1 MCVSGQWFLESFA
14 AHRYIIGFKMPLRIR
29 ILLYTTALMLSL
41 LAAVFLYINYQA
53 ERFVNE
59 GITADLVR
67 GRSGVTAAE
76 EERLSNLRLT
86 AGLVASFPDLK
97 ALLGTDVGTIRDFLI
112 DYQRQNPRAE
122 LLFVLDTAGKVVAR
136 TDLPSPKPLPDARNR
151 WIEPLLAGRNATGVL
166 DTETGIYH
174 AAAMPAEAGGILFG
188 FVIAGARIDDAF
200 AAALADSS
208 QSEILICTDHLIG
221 SSLKSDARPPPIQLD
236 WKESVRFA
244 DAPSFVTLAGHTY
257 AALAARLGREG
268 GPRPVALLLK
278 SRDQALAPYRRIRT
292 GLLLLVFLVTVAAV
306 FGSAFLAR
314 SVTAPIA
321 KLVDGTKQVAAGNAD
336 FQLDIQRS
344 DELGE
349 LAGSFNRMI
358 LERKRLEAQFR
369 QAQKMEAVGRLA
381 GGVAHDFNNLLTAIG
396 GFGQLVYDALDPKDA
411 LRDDVLQIIKA
422 GERATSL
429 TRQLLAFSRRQ
440 LLVPKVFSLN
450 EVVEDMQKMLE
461 RLVGADVEL
470 VTELHP
476 KLGRVKADPG
486 QFEQVLMNLVV
497 NARDAM
503 PGGGRITITTSN
515 VNLDHDDHLESGIP
529 SGRYTLLTVKDAGTG
544 MTEEVRSHLFEPF
557 FTTKETGKGTGL
569 GLATV
574 YGITQQSNGHIV
586 VESEIGHGSTFKIHL
601 PQTDEEDVPP
611 ETQKTVFEDLAG
623 TETILVAEDEDA
635 LRGLAV
641 QVLRG
646 RGYTVLET
654 SEGAEALAVCEA
666 LGNKINLILTDVVMP
681 KMSGTELAERVA
693 SLYPD
698 IKVLYMSGY
707 QGAALFRH
715 GKINME
721 THYLQK
727 PFTPAVLAEK
737 VRRVLDA

>member
-1 MCVSGQWFLESFA
+1 MVSGQWFLETFA

-29 ILLYTTALMLSL
+29 ILLYTSALMLSL

-53 ERFVNE
+53 ERLVNE
-59 GITADLVR
+59 GITSDLVR
-67 GRSGVTAAE
+67 GRNLVAAAE

-97 ALLGTDVGTIRDFLI
+97 ALLATDVRTIRDFLI

-136 TDLPSPKPLPDARNR
+136 TDLESAEPLRDAKQR
-151 WIEPLLAGRNATGVL
+151 WTEPLLVGRNATGVL
-166 DTETGIYH
+166 DIETGLYH
-174 AAAMPAEAGGILFG
+174 AVAMPAESGGTLFG

-200 AAALADSS
+200 AAALANSS
-208 QSEILICTDHLIG
+208 QSEILIGTDHLIG
-221 SSLKSDARPPPIQLD
+221 SSFKRDAQPRPIQLD

-268 GPRPVALLLK
+268 GLRPVALLLK

-292 GLLLLVFLVTVAAV
+292 GLLLLVFVVTVAAV

-321 KLVDGTKQVAAGNAD
+321 KLVDGTKQVAAGNVD

-358 LERKRLEAQFR
+358 LERKRLEAQFL

-429 TRQLLAFSRRQ
+429 TRQLLAFSRQQ
-440 LLVPKVFSLN
+440 LMIPKVFSLN
-450 EVVEDMQKMLE
+450 DVVSDMQKMLE
-461 RLVGADVEL
+461 RLVGANIEL
-470 VTELHP
+470 VTELEP
-476 KLGRVKADPG
+476 RLGRVKADPG
-486 QFEQVLMNLVV
+486 QMEQVLMNLVV

-503 PGGGRITITTSN
+503 PSGGRIAITTSN

-574 YGITQQSNGHIV
+574 YGITQQSNGHIL
-586 VESEIGHGSTFKIHL
+586 VESKLGQGSTFKIHL
-601 PQTDEEDVPP
+601 PQTNEEDAPL
-611 ETQKTVFEDLAG
+611 EMQKTSFEDLSG

-666 LGNKINLILTDVVMP
+666 LGNKIDLILTDVVMP
-681 KMSGTELAERVA
+681 KMSGTELVERVA
-693 SLYPD
+693 LMYPD

-715 GKINME
+715 GKINMDKL
-721 THYLQK
+721 YLQK
-727 PFTPAVLAEK
+727 PFTPAVLVDK
-737 VRRVLDA
+737 VRRVLDS

>member
-1 MCVSGQWFLESFA
+1 
-14 AHRYIIGFKMPLRIR
+14 MPLQKR
-29 ILLYTTALMLSL
+29 ILLYTSVLMLSL
-41 LAAVFLYINYQA
+41 LAAVFLYVNYRA

-59 GITADLVR
+59 GIAADLAR
-67 GRSGVTAAE
+67 GRREVTTAE

-86 AGLVASFPDLK
+86 AGLVASFPELK
-97 ALLGTDVGTIRDFLI
+97 ALLATDVRTIRDFLI
-112 DYQRQNPRAE
+112 HYQQQNPRAE

-136 TDLPSPKPLPDARNR
+136 TDLAMPEPLPHAKDR
-151 WIEPLLAGRNATGVL
+151 WIEPLLAGRNATGIL
-166 DTETGIYH
+166 DIETGLYH
-174 AAAMPAEAGGILFG
+174 AAAMPAEAGGRLFG
-188 FVIAGARIDDAF
+188 FVIAGARINDAF
-200 AAALADSS
+200 AAALAETS
-208 QSEILICTDHLIG
+208 QSEILIATDHLIG
-221 SSLKSDARPPPIQLD
+221 SSLKGEGSNSPLRLD
-236 WKESVRFA
+236 WKQSAQFTE
-244 DAPSFVTLAGHTY
+244 APSVVTLAGTTY
-257 AALAARLGREG
+257 AALATQLGREG

-278 SRDQALAPYRRIRT
+278 SRDQALAPYRGIRT
-292 GLLLLVFLVTVAAV
+292 GLLFLVFLVTVAAV
-306 FGSAFLAR
+306 FGSALLAR

-321 KLVDGTKQVAAGNAD
+321 KLVDGTKQVATGNLD
-336 FQLDIQRS
+336 FQLDIHRS

-358 LERKRLEAQFR
+358 LERKRLEEQFR

-396 GFGQLVYDALDPKDA
+396 GFGQLVYEALDPKDA

-440 LLVPKVFSLN
+440 FLLPKVFSLN
-450 EVVEDMQKMLE
+450 DVVVDMQKMLE
-461 RLVGADVEL
+461 RLVGADIQL
-470 VTELHP
+470 VTVLEP
-476 KLGRVKADPG
+476 KLGRIKADPG
-486 QFEQVLMNLVV
+486 QLEQVLLNLVV

-503 PGGGRITITTSN
+503 PNGGQITITTSN
-515 VNLDHDDHLESGIP
+515 LNLDHGDQEERPSIP
-529 SGRYTLLTVKDAGTG
+529 SGRYTLLTVEDAGTG

-586 VESEIGHGSTFKIHL
+586 VESELGHGSTFKIHL
-601 PQTDEEDVPP
+601 PQTDEEDAPS
-611 ETQKTVFEDLAG
+611 ETHKAAFDDLSG
-623 TETILVAEDEDA
+623 SETILVAEDEDA

-666 LGNKINLILTDVVMP
+666 LGNKIDLILTDVVMP
-681 KMSGTELAERVA
+681 KMSGTELAEKVA

-707 QGAALFRH
+707 QGAAIFRH
-715 GKINME
+715 GEINME
-721 THYLQK
+721 TVYLQK
-727 PFTPAVLAEK
+727 PFTPAVLADK

>member
-1 MCVSGQWFLESFA
+1 
-14 AHRYIIGFKMPLRIR
+14 MPLRIR
-29 ILLYTTALMLSL
+29 ILLYTSALMLSL
-41 LAAVFLYINYQA
+41 LAAVFLYVNYQA

-67 GRSGVTAAE
+67 GRSGVVAAE
-76 EERLSNLRLT
+76 EERLSHLRLT
-86 AGLVASFPDLK
+86 AGLVASFPELK
-97 ALLGTDVGTIRDFLI
+97 ALLATDVRTIRDFLI
-112 DYQRQNPRAE
+112 DYQRQNRRAE

-136 TDLPSPKPLPDARNR
+136 TDLATPEPIPAAKDR
-151 WIEPLLAGRNATGVL
+151 WVEPLLAGRNATGVL
-166 DTETGIYH
+166 EIETGLYH
-174 AAAMPAEAGGILFG
+174 AAAMPAEAGGTLFG
-188 FVIAGARIDDAF
+188 FVIAGARINDAF
-200 AAALADSS
+200 AAALAASS
-208 QSEILICTDHLIG
+208 QSEVLIATDHLIG
-221 SSLKSDARPPPIQLD
+221 SSFKADTRRSPIQLE
-236 WKESVRFA
+236 WKESVRFT

-257 AALAARLGREG
+257 AALAAQLGRDG
-268 GPRPVALLLK
+268 GPRPMALLLK

-292 GLLLLVFLVTVAAV
+292 GLLFLVFLVAVAAV

-321 KLVDGTKQVAAGNAD
+321 KLVDGTKQVAAGNLD

-358 LERKRLEAQFR
+358 LERKRLEEQFR

-411 LRDDVLQIIKA
+411 LRDDVRQIIKA

-440 LLVPKVFSLN
+440 LLVPKVLSLN
-450 EVVEDMQKMLE
+450 DVVLDMQKMLE
-461 RLVGADVEL
+461 RLVGADVEM

-486 QFEQVLMNLVV
+486 QLEQVLMNLVV

-503 PGGGRITITTSN
+503 PNGGRITIATSN
-515 VNLDHDDHLESGIP
+515 VNLDHNDHLESGIP
-529 SGRYTLLTVKDAGTG
+529 SGRYTLLTVRDAGTG

-574 YGITQQSNGHIV
+574 YGITQQSNGHIL
-586 VESEIGHGSTFKIHL
+586 VESRLGHGSTFKIHL
-601 PQTDEEDVPP
+601 PQTDEEDAPS
-611 ETQKTVFEDLAG
+611 EMHKTVFDDLAG

-654 SEGAEALAVCEA
+654 SDGVEALAVCEA
-666 LGNKINLILTDVVMP
+666 LGNKIDVILTDVVMP

-715 GKINME
+715 GKINMD
-721 THYLQK
+721 TVYLQK

-737 VRRVLDA
+737 VRRILDA